1 MRRACCNTVEESH
14 VPIKL
19 KHAKPSVLLHRN
31 YQVLRD
37 LRSKSEGR
45 HARSQHLVMGCE
57 VVLTVAVCA
66 TLVLAVHLP
75 SCSSVFN
82 GACEDVG
89 RDPARQACLVG
100 F

>member
-1 MRRACCNTVEESH
+1 MYMRRMRNVTMEEAMC
-14 VPIKL
+14 PLKL

-45 HARSQHLVMGCE
+45 HARSQHLVIECE
-57 VVLTVAVCA
+57 VVLTVAVHA

-75 SCSSVFN
+75 SCSGVFN
-82 GACEDVG
+82 GA
-89 RDPARQACLVG
+89 
-100 F
+100 

>member
-1 MRRACCNTVEESH
+1 MYMRRACCNTVEESH

-45 HARSQHLVMGCE
+45 HARSQRLV
-57 VVLTVAVCA
+57 VIYVAVLTAAVHA

-75 SCSSVFN
+75 SCSGVFN
-82 GACEDVG
+82 GA
-89 RDPARQACLVG
+89 
-100 F
+100 